1 MNQCNGISVFEL
13 LSKNRYLS
21 ASWSGDSINCIPT
34 NDGVI
39 STTRMMFDKISESKA
54 VKLSDIGVD
63 FVWKIQMSRVFDR
76 GKAIEILQRY
86 SKFSFFEGLKFL
98 DGISRNEFQEMVSKN
113 GYLRDSFFI
122 GSIAGAPSKLAIIL
136 TARSLNVNVYLYFQ
150 DACSLFYRDIT
161 LDTSATVSLC
171 SIHWLSLSFHKK
183 VSRCCI
189 STVVVYLHLNL
200 PCISFYVATT
210 WQR

>member
-76 GKAIEILQRY
+76 GKAIEILQR
-86 SKFSFFEGLKFL
+86 
-98 DGISRNEFQEMVSKN
+98 
-113 GYLRDSFFI
+113 
-122 GSIAGAPSKLAIIL
+122 
-136 TARSLNVNVYLYFQ
+136 SLNVNVYLYFQ